1 MDIKVG
7 FNNMRASI
15 VHHGGDELCTCGC
28 EAICANLGHR
38 AVVGPIVSCQV
49 AKHLPTQFWFVV
61 KCVMPKI
68 NGS

>member
-1 MDIKVG
+1 MMDIKVG

-49 AKHLPTQFWFVV
+49 AKHLPTQF
-61 KCVMPKI
+61 
-68 NGS
+68 